1 MLDNIKKGFFIS
13 ASVYVSDAHGGVQRC
28 TREYLAAI
36 KAAGW
41 NLEILPYSIDR
52 QWQTRLLRKLKP
64 SSFYNRIPQSFISD
78 LVNRVIS
85 ENISWV
91 FLNQVDSLP
100 IVPHLKQ
107 AIPNVKIVLLSHGAQ
122 FVDEFL
128 AAQSID
134 SLSIQARSRLAN
146 TILDE
151 MSLRQSLDHVFT
163 LSEEETVFEQWLG
176 AKSVSW
182 LPRAVSPQP
191 LDWRPIL
198 GRVGFVG
205 TLEHTP
211 NYEGLVN
218 VLNILQKRNDFDG
231 CIRIVS
237 SSESLGNSLTKRFSF
252 VEYLGRLSNEAL
264 HNEALTWCWFIHPLF
279 CWSRG
284 CSTKLADALEWQIPV
299 LTTEAGCRGYTWK
312 DGNVVKVNTVKD
324 FCSYL
329 VNFNSIDK
337 IEDIRSNVIL
347 ASSTSPSIDDVAD
360 KINHALWN
368 YIKNKADQ

>member
-1 MLDNIKKGFFIS
+1 MLLDNIKKGFFIS

-163 LSEEETVFEQWLG
+163 LSEEETIFEQWLG

-218 VLNILQKRNDFDG
+218 VLNILQKRNDFD
-231 CIRIVS
+231 
-237 SSESLGNSLTKRFSF
+237 
-252 VEYLGRLSNEAL
+252 
-264 HNEALTWCWFIHPLF
+264 
-279 CWSRG
+279 
-284 CSTKLADALEWQIPV
+284 
-299 LTTEAGCRGYTWK
+299 
-312 DGNVVKVNTVKD
+312 
-324 FCSYL
+324 
-329 VNFNSIDK
+329 
-337 IEDIRSNVIL
+337 
-347 ASSTSPSIDDVAD
+347 
-360 KINHALWN
+360 
-368 YIKNKADQ
+368 